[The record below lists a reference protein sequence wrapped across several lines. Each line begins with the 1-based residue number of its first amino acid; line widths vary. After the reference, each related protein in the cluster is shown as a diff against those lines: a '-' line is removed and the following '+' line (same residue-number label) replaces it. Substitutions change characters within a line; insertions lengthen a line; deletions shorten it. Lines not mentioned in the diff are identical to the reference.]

1 MADRPK
7 SPAEL
12 EKMLKDMEMMS
23 KGIGDKPAAPAHRNE
38 GSGGGALKSLLGFFV
53 KIHDDDEDAPKAQT
67 PTPKPATAPMP
78 SMPSS
83 GSPMPQANASM
94 PSMPQQHPEMAGSQ
108 RKVSDL
114 VANEPP
120 LKFNPPAF
128 TPQQEDLSAKQ
139 FEDIYHE
146 AGILKNKGS
155 VDELLELMQSPT
167 VANQP
172 LSIKVI
178 AVNLALGA
186 KGVKI
191 DDYIADAVRKD
202 QALDA
207 YQLMLNERSSKIEE
221 KTKTDIERIQKD
233 VEEFLKKKQ
242 QEMEKLRSEAT
253 EAGRQS
259 VEFSIRRQIEEQRL
273 ADAISPFL
281 EGKPNPVSIGNTPE
295 RS

>member
-23 KGIGDKPAAPAHRNE
+23 KGIGDKPAAPAHRSE

-53 KIHDDDEDAPKAQT
+53 KIHDDEEDAPKAQA
-67 PTPKPATAPMP
+67 PTLKPATAPMP

-94 PSMPQQHPEMAGSQ
+94 QQHPEMAGSQ

>member
-23 KGIGDKPAAPAHRNE
+23 KGIGEKPAAPRSETAS
-38 GSGGGALKSLLGFFV
+38 SGGGALKSLLGFFV
-53 KIHDDDEDAPKAQT
+53 KIHDEDEDTPKAPTSRPAT
-67 PTPKPATAPMP
+67 PTPSMPSAPLSSMP
-78 SMPSS
+78 SMPSQS
-83 GSPMPQANASM
+83 VPTTSQLR
-94 PSMPQQHPEMAGSQ
+94 PEMVANQ
-108 RKVSDL
+108 RKVADL

-128 TPQQEDLSAKQ
+128 AAQQEDLSAKN
-139 FEDIYHE
+139 FDDIYHE
-146 AGILKNKGS
+146 AGILKSKAS

-172 LSIKVI
+172 LSVKVI
-178 AVNLALGA
+178 AVNLALTAKGA
-186 KGVKI
+186 KV

-207 YQLMLNERSSKIEE
+207 YQLMLNERTNKIEE
-221 KTKTDIERIQKD
+221 KTKADIERIQKE
-233 VEEFLKKKQ
+233 VEEYLKKKQ
-242 QEMEKLRSEAT
+242 QEMEKLRSEAA
-253 EAGRQS
+253 EAGRQA
-259 VEFSIRRQIEEQRL
+259 VEFSIRRQVEEQRL

-281 EGKPNPVSIGNTPE
+281 EGKPNPVSVGNTPE